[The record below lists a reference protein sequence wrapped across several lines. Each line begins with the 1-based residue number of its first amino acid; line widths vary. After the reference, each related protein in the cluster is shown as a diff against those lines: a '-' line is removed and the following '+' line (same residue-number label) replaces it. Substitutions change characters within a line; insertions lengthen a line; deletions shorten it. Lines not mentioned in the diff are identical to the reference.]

1 MDKEPRTYEPE
12 ITRRNLLKAGAAGI
26 LGTAAATAL
35 TVTPASA
42 DDGDPIIL
50 GQENVA
56 FSPTRITFQDT
67 ADSMEIFSATDAV
80 LRVDTGFGRFG
91 IGSVALSGTGITA
104 SGSDIGISG
113 GGNTEGVLGLSN
125 SGTGIG
131 VRGNS
136 AVGTGVKAEVS
147 EFQEGTALEAVGPVK
162 FSTSGLADVA
172 ASTDRVTVD
181 PGVPITSQS
190 KVLATLQGNAGNKSM
205 VEHVELDPAA
215 DTFQIVLT
223 KPVMRAVQVAWFL
236 IS

>member
-1 MDKEPRTYEPE
+1 VDTESRADETSV
-12 ITRRNLLKAGAAGI
+12 TRRDLLRTGAAGV
-26 LGTAAATAL
+26 LGAAAATA
-35 TVTPASA
+35 VMATPSSA

-56 FSPTRITFQDT
+56 FSPTQISF
-67 ADSMEIFSATDAV
+67 ADSGDVMEIFSASGGV

-91 IGSVALSGTGITA
+91 ISSIALSGTGVIA

-147 EFQEGTALEAVGPVK
+147 ELQEGTAFEAVGPVK

-172 ASTDRVTVD
+172 ASADRVTVD
-181 PGVPITSQS
+181 PGVPISAQS

-223 KPVMRAVQVAWFL
+223 KPSMRPVQVAWFL